1 MRYKGIELINYGG
14 IYNGMGLYQIK
25 IDFTKCISNKIIIR
39 GANGSGKSTLINAIN
54 PNPDS
59 NDCFIPNMEAR
70 KNIYLEDEN
79 TGIEYIIR
87 YIHPVTNSGRGTTKG
102 YISKTI
108 NGQMVELNPNGNIS
122 SCKDILYE
130 EFNLD
135 ANFISLSRLSSEDR
149 GLVDNKPA
157 ERKKLLNSII
167 NTLDVYN
174 DIYKKLSKKSAS
186 FKQLIS
192 TLSYKID
199 SLGNKEQLNSR
210 LVNTENRL
218 IVFEEEKET
227 TIGAI
232 AAVKLKISEY
242 MDILKNNNYDSIV
255 TELKDL
261 GTSNLALRNLITRKV
276 QELGI
281 TSIDNIEQFYSY
293 ISSQI
298 TTLENEIELIK
309 QQSSM
314 LLSQREVDFTELQ
327 NKRIK
332 LNSLQSDHNYF
343 DLKNSI
349 NQVKTIIEE
358 YNNVFNQMG
367 LMNINLVTKTD
378 FDIAM
383 ESLKTI
389 KDMATNLLSLYDFSI
404 INFVFC
410 NRTKIFNDVKDIQN
424 LKIKLDSMTQYK
436 VELEKQAAIFESKQ
450 ELIAQLSNRPN
461 ECKIDNC
468 PYIKTAL
475 DAFNAY
481 PPEEYTKLLSD
492 INELNVSIEELSNRI
507 NLYEE
512 YTKILASFD
521 SIEVELSNKYKYI
534 SKLPLRQDF
543 KETFISRV
551 ANMDPF
557 NDIDE
562 LYKFVDCGNMIE
574 EYKAAKEQLSRYD
587 IEYKIYEAKND
598 IIESIAKDVETLSKK
613 TDDLQDQI
621 TTNASKLEDI
631 KQKIAD
637 LSAVRSKIEALVN
650 RITYDLLPSEARE
663 NELLKI
669 KESLDVNSNKINKL
683 HDELST
689 LNINLSQVNNDI
701 KNLSEERDS
710 IKHSLLLLDEYKT
723 ELDEYNSKYIKIEKI
738 KYYSS
743 PSTGI
748 QTLFMQLYMNK
759 IISIA
764 NDLLSLLFS
773 GEFVLQPFII
783 NENEFR
789 IPCCG
794 SGLLHNDI
802 SSMSTA
808 QKCMISMILSFS
820 ILNQSS
826 SKYNV
831 MVLDEI
837 DAGLDTMNRGFF
849 IDLLDRLMSM
859 LNSKQCFIIS
869 HNNELNTSA
878 CDLILLKNNSNES
891 FQGNVI
897 WHY

>member
-261 GTSNLALRNLITRKV
+261 GTSNLTLRNLITRKV

-358 YNNVFNQMG
+358 YNNDGFN
-367 LMNINLVTKTD
+367 
-378 FDIAM
+378 
-383 ESLKTI
+383 E
-389 KDMATNLLSLYDFSI
+389 
-404 INFVFC
+404 
-410 NRTKIFNDVKDIQN
+410 
-424 LKIKLDSMTQYK
+424 YK
-436 VELEKQAAIFESKQ
+436 F
-450 ELIAQLSNRPN
+450 
-461 ECKIDNC
+461 
-468 PYIKTAL
+468 
-475 DAFNAY
+475 
-481 PPEEYTKLLSD
+481 
-492 INELNVSIEELSNRI
+492 
-507 NLYEE
+507 
-512 YTKILASFD
+512 
-521 SIEVELSNKYKYI
+521 SNK
-534 SKLPLRQDF
+534 
-543 KETFISRV
+543 
-551 ANMDPF
+551 
-557 NDIDE
+557 
-562 LYKFVDCGNMIE
+562 
-574 EYKAAKEQLSRYD
+574 
-587 IEYKIYEAKND
+587 
-598 IIESIAKDVETLSKK
+598 
-613 TDDLQDQI
+613 
-621 TTNASKLEDI
+621 
-631 KQKIAD
+631 
-637 LSAVRSKIEALVN
+637 N
-650 RITYDLLPSEARE
+650 R
-663 NELLKI
+663 
-669 KESLDVNSNKINKL
+669 
-683 HDELST
+683 
-689 LNINLSQVNNDI
+689 
-701 KNLSEERDS
+701 
-710 IKHSLLLLDEYKT
+710 
-723 ELDEYNSKYIKIEKI
+723 
-738 KYYSS
+738 
-743 PSTGI
+743 
-748 QTLFMQLYMNK
+748 F
-759 IISIA
+759 
-764 NDLLSLLFS
+764 
-773 GEFVLQPFII
+773 
-783 NENEFR
+783 
-789 IPCCG
+789 
-794 SGLLHNDI
+794 
-802 SSMSTA
+802 
-808 QKCMISMILSFS
+808 
-820 ILNQSS
+820 
-826 SKYNV
+826 
-831 MVLDEI
+831 
-837 DAGLDTMNRGFF
+837 
-849 IDLLDRLMSM
+849 
-859 LNSKQCFIIS
+859 
-869 HNNELNTSA
+869 
-878 CDLILLKNNSNES
+878 
-891 FQGNVI
+891 
-897 WHY
+897 